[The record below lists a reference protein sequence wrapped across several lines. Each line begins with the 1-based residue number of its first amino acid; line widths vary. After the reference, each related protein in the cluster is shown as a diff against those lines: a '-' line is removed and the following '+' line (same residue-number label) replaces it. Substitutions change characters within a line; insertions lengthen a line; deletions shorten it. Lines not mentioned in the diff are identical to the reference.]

1 VLGECEVSI
10 SDLSNTA
17 FSFIEEILE
26 KKIGKV
32 D

>member
-1 VLGECEVSI
+1 MLEKCEVSI
-10 SDLSNTA
+10 SDLFDTA
-17 FSFIEEILE
+17 FAFIKEIFR